1 MGREGLIKE
10 VLSSWPFRTILPN
23 NTMSSSLRNLF
34 ASRILYKLFDTS
46 LGHGKII
53 LCSAAAQESNFNT
66 PHHAFFLVKSVREAF
81 LCHSQIFI
89 SKYFLQLPFWFPF
102 IYQLKVLTLE
112 IHSFKPW
119 RYTSQCINWYRLLKS
134 VKLGIFLIL

>member
-23 NTMSSSLRNLF
+23 NTISSSSTNIF

-53 LCSAAAQESNFNT
+53 LCSADAQESNFNT
-66 PHHAFFLVKSVREAF
+66 PHQVFLVKSARESF

-89 SKYFLQLPFWFPF
+89 GKYLLELPFWFAF
-102 IYQLKVLTLE
+102 IYQLKVWTLE
-112 IHSFKPW
+112 THSFKPW